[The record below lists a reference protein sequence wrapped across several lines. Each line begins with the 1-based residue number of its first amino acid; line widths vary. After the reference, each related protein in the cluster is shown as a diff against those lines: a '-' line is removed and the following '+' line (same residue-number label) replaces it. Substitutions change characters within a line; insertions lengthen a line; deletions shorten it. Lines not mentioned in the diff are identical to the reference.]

1 MLLPHFVLGWGGG
14 GGGGLPPK
22 FFWPFWPQFG
32 LKIRGAGGAPWFPR
46 ARSLD
51 PPLCNNLV
59 ILNRGN
65 GMGGQGVSIAIG

>member
-32 LKIRGAGGAPWFPR
+32 LKIWGAGRAPR
-46 ARSLD
+46 APSLD
-51 PPLCNNLV
+51 LPRCNNLV

>member
-1 MLLPHFVLGWGGG
+1 MLLPHFGFFFLGWGGG
-14 GGGGLPPK
+14 GGLPSK

-32 LKIRGAGGAPWFPR
+32 LKIRGAGQAPR
-46 ARSLD
+46 APSLD

-65 GMGGQGVSIAIG
+65 VMGGQGVSIAIE